1 MHTINTELEP
11 GLSAPAVQIL
21 PEIEPAAPTLPRWNP
36 LTRVAFR
43 FCVVYFTAYILT
55 TQMFNSLVRL
65 PFQWRIPPPG
75 SFGWFRSWVS
85 WIATDVI
92 GFSAPLTQFSG
103 SGDKPID
110 YAQAFGLLCVAG
122 IVTLLWSAV
131 DRRRQSYVSAHKW
144 FRLFLRFALAGTWI
158 SYGMVKAFPLQMS
171 YPAFTRLLEPYGHF
185 SLMGVLWAQIGA
197 SPAYERFTGIF
208 EVSAAVLLMIPGL
221 TLAGSVVSLIAAV
234 SIFLLNMT
242 YDVPVKFFSLHL
254 ILMSLVLLGPDMKR
268 LFNLFVLNKP
278 VGPSTARPLFT
289 SLLLRRLAIGLQLV
303 IAGYFIWSSYTGAA
317 ASYAQSGPNR
327 PKPPLYGIWTID
339 RMTINGVERAAL
351 VTDYD
356 RWRRILIQVPTAI
369 TFQRMDD
376 TFTGIGAKLNDATKT
391 FALSRGGGPALPG
404 TTPPPAKPV
413 GSFKYQQP
421 SSDKLIL
428 DGELDGKKI
437 RMEASAFDLQNLRLL
452 QSRFRWIQDNPF
464 NR

>member
-1 MHTINTELEP
+1 MHTINTDLEP
-11 GLSAPAVQIL
+11 GLTAAAVQISTAV
-21 PEIEPAAPTLPRWNP
+21 EPAVPALPRWNP
-36 LTRVAFR
+36 LTRIAFR
-43 FCVVYFTAYILT
+43 FSAVYFTLYVLT

-65 PFQWRIPPPG
+65 PFEWRIPPPG

-110 YAQAFGLLCVAG
+110 YAQALGLLCVAG
-122 IVTLLWSAV
+122 IVTLIWSAV
-131 DRRRQSYVSAHKW
+131 DFRRQSYVGVHKW
-144 FRLFLRFALAGTWI
+144 FRVFLRFALAGTWI
-158 SYGMVKAFPLQMS
+158 SYGIVKAFPLQMS
-171 YPAFTRLLEPYGHF
+171 YPAFSRLLEPYGHF

-197 SPAYERFTGIF
+197 SPAYERFTGLF
-208 EVSAAVLLMIPGL
+208 ELSAAVLLMIPGL
-221 TLAGSVVSLIAAV
+221 TLAGAVVSLIAAV

-242 YDVPVKFFSLHL
+242 YDVPVKLFSLHL
-254 ILMSLVLLGPDMKR
+254 IVMSLVLLGPDMKR
-268 LFNLFVLNKP
+268 LFNLFILNKP
-278 VGPSTARPLFT
+278 TGPSTARPLFQRP
-289 SLLLRRLAIGLQLV
+289 LLRGMAVVLQLV
-303 IAGYFIWSSYTGAA
+303 IAGYFLYSSYTGAA

-339 RMTINGVERAAL
+339 RMMIDGVERAAL

-356 RWRRILIQVPTAI
+356 RWRRILIQVPNAI

-376 TFTGIGAKLNDATKT
+376 TFTGVSAKLDPATKT
-391 FALSRGGGPALPG
+391 FALSRGGGFVPPG
-404 TTPPPAKPV
+404 TTPPPVKPA
-413 GSFKYQQP
+413 GTFTYEQP
-421 SSDKLIL
+421 SPDKLIL

-437 RMEASAFDLQNLRLL
+437 RMEASAYDLQNLRLL